1 MNTNNRTVL
10 GIDAST
16 QSLSA
21 VLLDEKTGEILW
33 NRSLAYRDD
42 PRLVGFGFEQPTMII
57 PPREAG
63 EAQATASAG
72 VTGAAGARVACRAHQ
87 AAHLR
92 PHR

>member
-1 MNTNNRTVL
+1 MSTLSRTVL

-42 PRLVGFGFEQPTMII
+42 PRLVGFGFEHDTMII

-63 EAQATASAG
+63 EAEQPP
-72 VTGAAGARVACRAHQ
+72 RR
-87 AAHLR
+87 LN
-92 PHR
+92 